1 MSVKDIIINFTHI
14 VLFMKEDFDF
24 ESIKKKALAQLKS
37 GKPLLGKDGAFA
49 PLLES
54 ILNAALEGEMDA
66 HMDEEER
73 SSGNRRNG
81 YTAKQVQT
89 SLGEVTV
96 RTPRDRES
104 TFEPEFIKKRERVLA
119 EGVSDR
125 IIGLYA
131 LGNSTREISDWM
143 EENLGTRV
151 SADTISSITD
161 RVLPEIQTWRS
172 RPLDNVYAIVW
183 MDAIHYKVMDDK
195 NRPVTRA
202 IYNIIGING
211 EGYKDLLGMYVSKSE
226 GANFWLSC
234 LSDLQSRGVEDI
246 LIACTD
252 NLTGFS
258 EAIKSIFPET
268 TAQTCIVHQIRNS
281 IKYVASKN
289 QKRFIQDL
297 KLVYQAVSKEQAE
310 VELDNLELK
319 WGEDYPIVIKSW
331 RDNWEKLSA
340 YFQFSDGIRK
350 MIYTT
355 NAVEGY
361 HRQIRKVTKN
371 KGVFTH
377 DTALE
382 KLVYLAYRNIRKKW
396 TMPLAN
402 WGKIAQQ
409 LAIIY
414 PDRFKLF

>member
-1 MSVKDIIINFTHI
+1 MVCFNLKFTYNFALLINMMLLMKKGILGCNIIYLFILICIGIALPIKSQNNYKVKLTGTVYEYDHNNKRLPLEFAA
-14 VLFMKEDFDF
+14 V
-24 ESIKKKALAQLKS
+24 SIPEIALGTTSDENGRYILENVPT
-37 GKPLLGKDGAFA
+37 GK
-49 PLLES
+49 
-54 ILNAALEGEMDA
+54 IRMQIQ
-66 HMDEEER
+66 
-73 SSGNRRNG
+73 
-81 YTAKQVQT
+81 Y
-89 SLGEVTV
+89 
-96 RTPRDRES
+96 
-104 TFEPEFIKKRERVLA
+104 
-119 EGVSDR
+119 
-125 IIGLYA
+125 

-143 EENLGTRV
+143 EENLGNRV
-151 SADTISSITD
+151 SAETISSITD
-161 RVLPEIQTWRS
+161 RVLPEIQSWRS
-172 RPLDNVYAIVW
+172 RPLENVYAIVW
-183 MDAIHYKVMDDK
+183 MDAIHYKVMDEK

-202 IYNIIGING
+202 IYNIIGISPD
-211 EGYKDLLGMYVSKSE
+211 GYKDLLGMYISKSE

-234 LSDLQSRGVEDI
+234 LSDIQTRGVKDI

-258 EAIKSIFPET
+258 DAIKSVFPET
-268 TAQTCIVHQIRNS
+268 TVQTCIVHQIRNS

-289 QKRFIQDL
+289 QKTFMKDL

-310 VELDNLELK
+310 VELDNLERK

-331 RDNWEKLSA
+331 RENWDKLSA
-340 YFQFSDGIRK
+340 YFRYSDSIRK

-355 NAVEGY
+355 NTVEGY

-371 KGVFTH
+371 KGVFTN

-402 WGKIAQQ
+402 WGKTAQQ
-409 LAIIY
+409 LAILY